1 MIFRTFAFQLHP
13 LRKSRLKSYNRYD
26 WLYCVI
32 RSRDLD
38 QTRVVLHQNKF
49 SQEPNCSKYM
59 GCSQS
64 LLITWYQEWGMNPR
78 GQYVHWIT
86 FSPAPVT
93 PREKS
98 WVGEGVDN

>member
-1 MIFRTFAFQLHP
+1 
-13 LRKSRLKSYNRYD
+13 
-26 WLYCVI
+26 
-32 RSRDLD
+32 
-38 QTRVVLHQNKF
+38 
-49 SQEPNCSKYM
+49 
-59 GCSQS
+59 
-64 LLITWYQEWGMNPR
+64 MNPR